1 MTVKAAAQEKKQQQ
15 EQKQQN
21 NHLPVM
27 PSIGQVTVTVTHT
40 VTHAVTHTAMNHSGT
55 TPVTILTST
64 SVPPPAALLTV
75 NSPRFTST
83 TITSCH
89 TSSSSPIVSKVRFKV
104 VKRGHSKGDQG
115 VLNYKLIFGS
125 ASLRLVLQ
133 LEPLE
138 NASSNWKTFIDV
150 KNMYFHQDSN
160 PGL

>member
-64 SVPPPAALLTV
+64 SVPPPAVLLTV

-89 TSSSSPIVSKVRFKV
+89 TSSSSPIVSKVRSKV
-104 VKRGHSKGDQG
+104 IKESHPKGDHG
-115 VLNYKLIFGS
+115 FPNYKLIFGS
-125 ASLRLVLQ
+125 ATL
-133 LEPLE
+133 
-138 NASSNWKTFIDV
+138 
-150 KNMYFHQDSN
+150 
-160 PGL
+160 G